1 MIHLK
6 IEEEIATITLDT
18 NESNSFTLES
28 FQKLNE
34 SIKEAES
41 QLSKVLILRSARAGI
56 FSQGL
61 NLTELSG
68 DKSKESLD
76 IFLHYFFGI
85 LERVY
90 TFPGVV
96 IAEVGGHAMGYGAM
110 LAIASDFRFGLEG
123 TRIGLPE
130 VKIGIRV
137 PSFVALMLRNIIGA
151 READS
156 HIIQGNAYKASEA
169 QELGLYD
176 ESFTDANQ
184 LKESVVKLAR
194 KLTKNSF
201 GATKASKEALRYLN
215 GDLQKLLDYDKEK
228 TLESLYTED
237 ALEGIAAAVAGRRPQ
252 FK

>member
-1 MIHLK
+1 MIHLQ

-28 FQKLNE
+28 FQKLSE
-34 SIKEAES
+34 LVREAES
-41 QLSKVLILRSARAGI
+41 KLSKILILRSARPGV

-68 DKSKESLD
+68 ERTEEFLNL
-76 IFLHYFFGI
+76 FLHYFFGI
-85 LERVY
+85 LEQIY

-110 LAIASDFRFGLEG
+110 LAMASDFRYGMEG

-130 VKIGIRV
+130 VKLGIRV
-137 PSFVALMLRNIIGA
+137 PSYVAMMLRDIIGA

-169 QELGLYD
+169 KELGLYD
-176 ESFTDANQ
+176 EVYSDANL
-184 LKESVVKLAR
+184 LKDSALKLAR

-201 GATKASKEALRYLN
+201 GATRSSKEALRYLN
-215 GDLQKLLDYDKEK
+215 RDLKKMLEFDKEK
-228 TLESLYTED
+228 TFESLFTDD
-237 ALEGIAAAVAGRRPQ
+237 AIEGIAAAVAGRRPQ